1 MRREYASIAVMAALL
16 VGSQAVAIAL
26 SPLFQGSGYQAF
38 PNPSDVTN
46 TVVYV
51 ILILVFTAVILG
63 LVRYRRQNLA
73 KYVIMASIF
82 ITLAFIL
89 LLPLYYGLYGLY
101 YATGENPDPN
111 FQNILANVATL
122 LSFGFAALLVYVLVK
137 FPEWYVVDTIG
148 FVTAAGVTAILG
160 ISFGAIPAILL
171 LVALAFY
178 DAWAVYRTKHMITLA
193 DELTSQRLPIL
204 LVIPKKAGYS
214 FREQKSLKGQ
224 IAAGEEPEA
233 MFIGLGELIIP
244 GLMGDPGSVGTTP
257 MALWQGRSK
266 RKPTGGRYRPFRKK
280 RRREIGREQQYAFIG
295 AQRLKLYR
303 TKGANRKVRILSAE
317 FANVLDRRTSVTK
330 KVKIVTVKANPSN
343 PNFVTRNIITRGA
356 TIQTE
361 IGLARVTS
369 RPGQDGVINAV
380 LLETAEG
387 EASVTRRTS

>member
-1 MRREYASIAVMAALL
+1 MRREYASIAAMAALL

-89 LLPLYYGLYGLY
+89 LLPLYYGLY

-137 FPEWYVVDTIG
+137 FPEWYVVDTVG

-214 FREQKSLKGQ
+214 FREQKSLKAQ
-224 IAAGEEPEA
+224 IASGEEREA
-233 MFIGLGELIIP
+233 MFIGLGDLIIP
-244 GLMGDPGSVGTTP
+244 GIMSVSAFTFLTAP
-257 MALWQGRSK
+257 GRSFLGLEPNAFVAAGTVLGSLVGFFFLMRFVLK
-266 RKPTGGRYRPFRKK
+266 GNPQAGLPLLNGGALLGF
-280 RRREIGREQQYAFIG
+280 
-295 AQRLKLYR
+295 
-303 TKGANRKVRILSAE
+303 
-317 FANVLDRRTSVTK
+317 VLT
-330 KVKIVTVKANPSN
+330 NL
-343 PNFVTRNIITRGA
+343 
-356 TIQTE
+356 
-361 IGLARVTS
+361 LAY
-369 RPGQDGVINAV
+369 GYLNLA
-380 LLETAEG
+380 
-387 EASVTRRTS
+387 